1 MKKLLG
7 FVVLG
12 LLLSGCGNITANP
25 KTEIPKSDMEG
36 FAKKYAE
43 WLKKNK
49 TKKNI
54 CKNEV
59 KDMTGS
65 EAIEKYEECLK
76 RK

>member
-1 MKKLLG
+1 MKKFLG

-12 LLLSGCGNITANP
+12 LLLSGCGNIIVNP

>member
-1 MKKLLG
+1 MMKKLLG
-7 FVVLG
+7 IMVLG
-12 LLLSGCGNITANP
+12 LLLSGCATDKPCGMPCAIDEYFKINEKAKI
-25 KTEIPKSDMEG
+25 KEKEKS
-36 FAKKYAE
+36 
-43 WLKKNK
+43 LN
-49 TKKNI
+49 